1 MESLTLESP
10 TSNLPAC
17 EPSASSTTR
26 LVGEVRAVSA
36 LSADEREQMYVLM
49 DRHFLAMSRE
59 GFAADLAEKRSL
71 ILIYAATSRQL
82 VGFSTL
88 TRIDSCDEAGPVC
101 AFFSG
106 DTIMDRAYWGS
117 PLLAQIWAR
126 HVFDLAA
133 QAGTPRV
140 YWFLICS
147 GYKTYRFLPL
157 FFRTFYPTYTCPT
170 PPEVARLIDRLA
182 GAKFPHEYCPASGI
196 VRLARPTPLRAEV
209 APLTAERQR
218 DPHIAF
224 FAEANPGHA
233 EGDELVC
240 LTELSHA
247 NLTPSGRRMLRRA
260 K

>member
-1 MESLTLESP
+1 MEPLIRESP
-10 TSNLPAC
+10 TSSLPAC
-17 EPSASSTTR
+17 EPPATGAPR
-26 LVGEVRAVSA
+26 LSGAVRAVSA
-36 LSADEREQMYVLM
+36 LSADEREQMYALM
-49 DRHFLAMSRE
+49 DRHFLAMSRD
-59 GFAADLAEKRSL
+59 GFAADLAEKSSL
-71 ILIYAATSRQL
+71 ILIHAVASGDL

-88 TRIDSCDEAGPVC
+88 TRLDSCDQAGPVC

-106 DTIMDRAYWGS
+106 DTIIDRAYWGS
-117 PLLAQIWAR
+117 PLLAQLWAQ

-133 QAGTPRV
+133 QAATPRV

-157 FFRTFYPTYTCPT
+157 FFRTFYPTYACPT
-170 PPEVARLIDRLA
+170 PPEIGRLIDHLA
-182 GAKFPHEYCPASGI
+182 SLKFPHEYCPASGI

-209 APLTAERQR
+209 APLTAERCR

-224 FAEANPGHA
+224 FAEVNPGHA

-240 LTELSHA
+240 LAELSHA
-247 NLTPSGRRMLRRA
+247 NLTPAGRRMLRNA